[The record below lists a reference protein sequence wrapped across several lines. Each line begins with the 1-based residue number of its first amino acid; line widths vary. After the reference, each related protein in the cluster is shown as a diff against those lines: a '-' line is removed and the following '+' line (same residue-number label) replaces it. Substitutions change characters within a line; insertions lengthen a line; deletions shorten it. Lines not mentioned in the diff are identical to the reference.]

1 MTRATM
7 DCEQVLKLVLQ
18 FIDRELG
25 ADEHAELERHLE
37 SCRSCY
43 SRVDFERRLKGRLHD
58 LAREEA
64 PAALQDRVAKLIK
77 GF

>member
-1 MTRATM
+1 M

-18 FIDRELG
+18 FIDRELEG
-25 ADEHAELERHLE
+25 DEHAELERHLE

-43 SRVDFERRLKGRLHD
+43 SRVEFERRLKGRLHD
-58 LAREEA
+58 LSHEDA
-64 PAALQDRVAKLIK
+64 PAALQDKVLKLIK

>member
-1 MTRATM
+1 MTRTAM

-18 FIDRELG
+18 FIDRELEG
-25 ADEHAELERHLE
+25 DEHAELERHLE

-43 SRVDFERRLKGRLHD
+43 SRVEFERRLKGRLHD
-58 LAREEA
+58 LSQEDA
-64 PAALQDRVAKLIK
+64 PAALQDKVLKLIK